1 MDDSWDELGKVEDL
15 KDDKALGDAMKSKSP
30 TVIFLYMAECH
41 HCKTMWPIIKK
52 LANEKDDV
60 KFKRIQSN
68 NVGTHKPSDLEG
80 FPHYIMV
87 GKGSMKSFGGSMSA
101 EELKGKLF
109 GTDRLGSSRNVRRV
123 GKSRHGSARR
133 KKTLRRKLSA
143 TRKGRR

>member
-1 MDDSWDELGKVEDL
+1 
-15 KDDKALGDAMKSKSP
+15 MKSKRP

-60 KFKRIQSN
+60 KFKRIESN
-68 NVGTHKPSDLEG
+68 NIGSHKPKDLEG

-87 GKGSMKSFGGSMSA
+87 GNGSMKSFGGSMSA
-101 EELKGKLF
+101 EELKNKLF
-109 GTDRLGSSRNVRRV
+109 GPDRLGSSRNVRRV

-133 KKTLRRKLSA
+133 KKTLRRKLRS